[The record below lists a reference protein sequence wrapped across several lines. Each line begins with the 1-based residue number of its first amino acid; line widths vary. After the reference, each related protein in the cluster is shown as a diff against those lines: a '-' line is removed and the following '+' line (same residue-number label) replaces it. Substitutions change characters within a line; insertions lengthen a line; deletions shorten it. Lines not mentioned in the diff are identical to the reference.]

1 MLPAPVGKERL
12 SGHQNWKSNSLSCSG
27 SALVPVLHKIWT
39 PYISNYYLKKHCF
52 ILHEKSCKTC
62 PWCFLPAN
70 KLSISYMSAFFSL
83 PEPSLYRL
91 TCYFW
96 LFFWRPPP
104 LSLALLHEGQ
114 ESLALAWSSQPVLG
128 SWDLGELPAVPQCA
142 GSPLSLAPAT
152 FNSAFLLQARPRIQY
167 RGALCWEQRHTPL
180 GVYTHIH
187 TFINHWKRQDQR
199 RKEEQTPLR
208 CWAWLRVALD
218 TDGCTQDNCCLLFM
232 EGPSATLRAL
242 FIWRLLKAPGQEP
255 RGKSKLELCVSTV
268 CVQVCDR
275 VCKTITRMQ
284 LCSHVQ
290 LVRALVV
297 SGTILLRLPR
307 RVCVVCSARG

>member
-1 MLPAPVGKERL
+1 MKRAAKHAPDVFYLPT
-12 SGHQNWKSNSLSCSG
+12 NW
-27 SALVPVLHKIWT
+27 V
-39 PYISNYYLKKHCF
+39 
-52 ILHEKSCKTC
+52 
-62 PWCFLPAN
+62 FL
-70 KLSISYMSAFFSL
+70 ICQRFSL

-91 TCYFW
+91 RCYFW

-152 FNSAFLLQARPRIQY
+152 FNSAFLLQASPRIQY

-180 GVYTHIH
+180 GVNTHIH

-268 CVQVCDR
+268 CVQVCAKR
-275 VCKTITRMQ
+275 
-284 LCSHVQ
+284 SHVQ

-307 RVCVVCSARG
+307 RVCVVCSARGWGSRVLPRWR

>member
-1 MLPAPVGKERL
+1 MPLMF
-12 SGHQNWKSNSLSCSG
+12 S
-27 SALVPVLHKIWT
+27 
-39 PYISNYYLKKHCF
+39 
-52 ILHEKSCKTC
+52 TC
-62 PWCFLPAN
+62 QQTEYFLYV
-70 KLSISYMSAFFSL
+70 SVFSL

-91 TCYFW
+91 RYYFW

-104 LSLALLHEGQ
+104 LSLALLHKGQ

-268 CVQVCDR
+268 CVQNDHTYAVVFTRSAGTCTCCIWDYSSATSTSSMCCLFSEGLRKPCSSTVVLVTIKLLQQAR
-275 VCKTITRMQ
+275 VRFHSDLT
-284 LCSHVQ
+284 SDAV
-290 LVRALVV
+290 
-297 SGTILLRLPR
+297 LLYY
-307 RVCVVCSARG
+307 VIDK

>member
-1 MLPAPVGKERL
+1 MPLMF
-12 SGHQNWKSNSLSCSG
+12 S
-27 SALVPVLHKIWT
+27 
-39 PYISNYYLKKHCF
+39 
-52 ILHEKSCKTC
+52 TC
-62 PWCFLPAN
+62 QQTEYFLYV
-70 KLSISYMSAFFSL
+70 SVFSL

-91 TCYFW
+91 RYYFW

-268 CVQVCDR
+268 CVQVCAKR
-275 VCKTITRMQ
+275 
-284 LCSHVQ
+284 SHVCGCVHTFSWYVHLLYLGLFFCYFHVEYVLFVQ
-290 LVRALVV
+290 RGVKEAMFFHCGV
-297 SGTILLRLPR
+297 SHNKVITAGQGTLPLGPDKRCSSAILCNR
-307 RVCVVCSARG
+307 

>member
-1 MLPAPVGKERL
+1 MPLML
-12 SGHQNWKSNSLSCSG
+12 S
-27 SALVPVLHKIWT
+27 
-39 PYISNYYLKKHCF
+39 
-52 ILHEKSCKTC
+52 TC
-62 PWCFLPAN
+62 QQTEQFLYV
-70 KLSISYMSAFFSL
+70 SVFSL

-187 TFINHWKRQDQR
+187 TFINYWKRQDQR